1 LKILNSYIYFRNKD
15 KKQYQ
20 MAYLDNTEITVD
32 AILTK
37 KGRQKLASGQSLNIT
52 KFALGDDEIDYTLYE
67 PAHPKGSAYY
77 DSAIR
82 AIPVTEASPDETQVL
97 RYKLVT
103 LPKGTTQ
110 IPTVKLGVPSISV
123 NQSEGG
129 VGLTPTTS
137 PSGNT
142 NAGYTVVLADQRAG
156 TLTVTRGANGTGT
169 VPVFLGEE
177 ITTTAQV
184 VSGLEFRFTPNPS
197 LTIDISTTLTV
208 YGNETGGSQTIPV
221 SVIYKA
227 TI

>member
-1 LKILNSYIYFRNKD
+1 
-15 KKQYQ
+15 
-20 MAYLDNTEITVD
+20 MGYLDNTSITVD

-37 KGRQKLASGQSLNIT
+37 KGRQKLASGQSLSIS

-77 DSAIR
+77 DSAIK
-82 AIPVTEASPDETQVL
+82 AIPIMEASPDETQVL

-110 IPTVKLGVPSISV
+110 IPVVALGISAV
-123 NQSEGG
+123 GVFQDEGQ
-129 VGLTPTTS
+129 VALSPTTS
-137 PSGNT
+137 PQGNT

-156 TLTVTRGANGTGT
+156 TLAVTQGASAAGS

-184 VSGLEFRFTPNPS
+184 VSGLGFTFTPNPA
-197 LTIDISTTLTV
+197 LTTNVSSTVTV

-221 SVIYKA
+221 
-227 TI
+227 TITYRA

>member
-1 LKILNSYIYFRNKD
+1 
-15 KKQYQ
+15 

-103 LPKGTTQ
+103 LPKGTTR
-110 IPTVKLGVPSISV
+110 IPTIRFGTPGGISV
-123 NQSEGG
+123 TQNEGS
-129 VGLTPTTS
+129 VPLLPTTT
-137 PSGNT
+137 PNGNQ
-142 NAGYTVVLADQRAG
+142 NAGYTLLLADQRAG
-156 TLTVTRGANGTGT
+156 TLTVTLGASGTGT
-169 VPVFLGEE
+169 TLFLGEE

-184 VSGLEFRFTPNPS
+184 VTGQEFRFTPNPN
-197 LTIDISTTLTV
+197 LTVDVSTTITA

-221 SVIYKA
+221 IVTYKVNA
-227 TI
+227 

>member
-1 LKILNSYIYFRNKD
+1 
-15 KKQYQ
+15 
-20 MAYLDNTEITVD
+20 MAYLDNSEITVD

-52 KFALGDDEIDYTLYE
+52 KFALGDDVIDYTLYE

-82 AIPVTEASPDETQVL
+82 AIPITEASPDETQVL

-110 IPTVKLGVPSISV
+110 IPTVKLGVTQVSAT
-123 NQSEGG
+123 QLEGG

-137 PSGNT
+137 PTGNG
-142 NAGYTVVLADQRAG
+142 NAGYTMVLADQRAG
-156 TLTVTRGANGTGT
+156 TLTVSKTASATTTNI
-169 VPVFLGEE
+169 FLGDE

-184 VSGLEFRFTPNPS
+184 VTGLEFRFTPNPN
-197 LTIDISTTLTV
+197 LTIDVSTTITV
-208 YGNETGGSQTIPV
+208 FGNETGGSQTIPV
-221 SVIYKA
+221 IITYKQSV
-227 TI
+227 

>member
-1 LKILNSYIYFRNKD
+1 
-15 KKQYQ
+15 

-82 AIPVTEASPDETQVL
+82 AIPITEASPDETQVL

-110 IPTVKLGVPSISV
+110 IPTVKLGVTQISAT
-123 NQSEGG
+123 QLEGG

-137 PSGNT
+137 PAGNT
-142 NAGYTVVLADQRAG
+142 NGGYTMVLADQRAG
-156 TLTVTRGANGTGT
+156 TLTVSKTASAATTN
-169 VPVFLGEE
+169 VFLGDE

-184 VSGLEFRFTPNPS
+184 VTGLEFRFTPNPN
-197 LTIDISTTLTV
+197 LTIDVSTTITV
-208 YGNETGGSQTIPV
+208 FGNETGGSQTIPV
-221 SVIYKA
+221 IITYKQSV
-227 TI
+227 

>member
-1 LKILNSYIYFRNKD
+1 
-15 KKQYQ
+15 

-52 KFALGDDEIDYTLYE
+52 KFALADDEIDYTLYE

-110 IPTVKLGVPSISV
+110 IPVVKLGVTAIAV
-123 NQSEGG
+123 NQTEGG

-137 PSGNT
+137 PAGNQ

-156 TLTVTRGANGTGT
+156 TLTVTSGATGTGT
-169 VPVFLGEE
+169 IPVFLGEE

-184 VSGLEFRFTPNPS
+184 VSGLEFRFNPNPN
-197 LTIDISTTLTV
+197 LTIAVATTITV

-221 SVIYKA
+221 TVTYKQ
-227 TI
+227 TV

>member
-1 LKILNSYIYFRNKD
+1 
-15 KKQYQ
+15 

-37 KGRQKLASGQSLNIT
+37 KGRQKLASGQSLNIS

-82 AIPVTEASPDETQVL
+82 AIPITEASPDETQIL

-110 IPTVKLGVPSISV
+110 IPIVRLGVPSIGV
-123 NQSEGG
+123 NQLEGG

-137 PSGNT
+137 PAGNAS
-142 NAGYTVVLADQRAG
+142 AGYTVVLTDQRAG
-156 TLTVTRGANGTGT
+156 TLTVTRGASAVGS

-184 VSGLEFRFTPNPS
+184 ISGLEFRFTPNPN
-197 LTIDISTTLTV
+197 LTIDVSTTLTV

-221 SVIYKA
+221 TVTYKA
-227 TI
+227 

>member
-1 LKILNSYIYFRNKD
+1 
-15 KKQYQ
+15 
-20 MAYLDNTEITVD
+20 MAYLDNSEITVD

-37 KGRQKLASGQSLNIT
+37 KGRQKLASGQSLNIS

-77 DSAIR
+77 DSAIK
-82 AIPVTEASPDETQVL
+82 AIPIMEASPDETQVL

-110 IPTVKLGVPSISV
+110 IPIVALGISAV
-123 NQSEGG
+123 GVFQDEGQ
-129 VGLTPTTS
+129 VALSPTTS
-137 PSGNT
+137 PQGNT

-156 TLTVTRGANGTGT
+156 TLSVTQGASAAGS

-184 VSGLEFRFTPNPS
+184 VSGLGFTFTPNPS
-197 LTIDISTTLTV
+197 LTSNVSSTITV

-221 SVIYKA
+221 
-227 TI
+227 TITYRA

>member
-1 LKILNSYIYFRNKD
+1 
-15 KKQYQ
+15 
-20 MAYLDNTEITVD
+20 MGYLDNTSITVD

-37 KGRQKLASGQSLNIT
+37 KGRQKLASGQSLSIS

-77 DSAIR
+77 DSAIK
-82 AIPVTEASPDETQVL
+82 AIPIMEASPDETQVL

-110 IPTVKLGVPSISV
+110 IPVVALGISAV
-123 NQSEGG
+123 GVFQDEGQ
-129 VGLTPTTS
+129 VALSPTTS
-137 PSGNT
+137 PQGNT

-156 TLTVTRGANGTGT
+156 TLAVTQGASAAGS

-184 VSGLEFRFTPNPS
+184 VSGLGFTFTPNPA
-197 LTIDISTTLTV
+197 LTSNVSSTITV

-221 SVIYKA
+221 
-227 TI
+227 TITYRA

>member
-1 LKILNSYIYFRNKD
+1 
-15 KKQYQ
+15 

-37 KGRQKLASGQSLNIT
+37 KGRQKLASGQSLNIS
-52 KFALGDDEIDYTLYE
+52 KFALADDEIDYTLYE

-110 IPTVKLGVPSISV
+110 IPTVKFGITSITA
-123 NQSEGG
+123 NQTEGG

-137 PSGNT
+137 PAGGNST
-142 NAGYTVVLADQRAG
+142 GGYTVVLADQRAG
-156 TLTVTRGANGTGT
+156 TIVVTMGSSGAGTI
-169 VPVFLGEE
+169 PVFLGDE

-184 VSGLEFRFTPNPS
+184 VSGMEFRFTPNPN
-197 LTIDISTTLTV
+197 LTIDIATTLTV
-208 YGNETGGSQTIPV
+208 YGNETGGSETIPV
-221 SVIYKA
+221 NITYKQ
-227 TI
+227 TV

>member
-1 LKILNSYIYFRNKD
+1 
-15 KKQYQ
+15 

-82 AIPVTEASPDETQVL
+82 AIPITEASPDETQVL

-110 IPTVKLGVPSISV
+110 IPTVKLGVTQVSAT
-123 NQSEGG
+123 QLEGG

-137 PSGNT
+137 PTGNG
-142 NAGYTVVLADQRAG
+142 NAGYTMVLADQRAG
-156 TLTVTRGANGTGT
+156 TLTVSKAASATTTN
-169 VPVFLGEE
+169 VFLGDE

-184 VSGLEFRFTPNPS
+184 VTGLEFRFTPNPN
-197 LTIDISTTLTV
+197 LTIDVSTTITV
-208 YGNETGGSQTIPV
+208 FGNETGGSQTIPV
-221 SVIYKA
+221 IITYKQSV
-227 TI
+227 

>member
-1 LKILNSYIYFRNKD
+1 
-15 KKQYQ
+15 

-82 AIPVTEASPDETQVL
+82 AIPVTEATPDETQIL

-110 IPTVKLGVPSISV
+110 IPRVKLGVTAISV
-123 NQSEGG
+123 NQTEGG
-129 VGLTPTTS
+129 VSLSPTTS
-137 PSGNT
+137 PAGNT

-156 TLTVTRGANGTGT
+156 TLTVTNGTTGTGT

-184 VSGLEFRFTPNPS
+184 VSGLEFRFTPNPN
-197 LTIDISTTLTV
+197 LTIDVATTLTV
-208 YGNETGGSQTIPV
+208 YGNDTGGSETIPV
-221 SVIYKA
+221 TVTYKQR
-227 TI
+227 I

>member
-1 LKILNSYIYFRNKD
+1 
-15 KKQYQ
+15 

-82 AIPVTEASPDETQVL
+82 AIPITEASPDETQVL
-97 RYKLVT
+97 RYKLVS

-110 IPTVKLGVPSISV
+110 IPTVKLGVTQVSAT
-123 NQSEGG
+123 QLEGG

-137 PSGNT
+137 PTGNT
-142 NAGYTVVLADQRAG
+142 NGGYTMVLADQRAG
-156 TLTVTRGANGTGT
+156 TLTVSKAASATTTN
-169 VPVFLGEE
+169 VFLGDE

-184 VSGLEFRFTPNPS
+184 VTGLEFRFTPNPN
-197 LTIDISTTLTV
+197 LTIDVSTTITV
-208 YGNETGGSQTIPV
+208 FGNETGGSQTIPV
-221 SVIYKA
+221 IITYKQSV
-227 TI
+227 